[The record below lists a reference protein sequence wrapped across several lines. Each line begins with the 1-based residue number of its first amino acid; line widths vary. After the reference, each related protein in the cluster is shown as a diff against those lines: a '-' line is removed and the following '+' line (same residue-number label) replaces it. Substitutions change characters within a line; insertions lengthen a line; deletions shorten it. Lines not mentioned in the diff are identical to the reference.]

1 MPREHALGKLIL
13 ILSNDVDYLYSLRL
27 ETIEEL
33 LHQGFS
39 VALSAP
45 SNPRSAFFEALGC
58 TFHPVEFTPRGKNP
72 FANLKV
78 LLNYN
83 SLVKALQP
91 DLVLT
96 YTIKSN
102 IYGGLI
108 CRMLSVPQIANMTGL
123 GKALMDDNLM
133 QKVIIKL
140 LRTAFKQA
148 QTVFLQN
155 QRDYDYFLNKRIT
168 TTQQSVLIPGS
179 GVNLSRHPLEPYP
192 EDDGTVR
199 LIYIARIIK
208 DKGIEE
214 MMGAAKEVHK
224 KYPSFSCD
232 IVGTI
237 GEPVYEPLLKEYEE
251 SGAGKYLGFQKD
263 IHALI
268 TRSHAVVLPSFH
280 LEGIANVLLEG
291 ASTGRPVLSTSHI
304 GCRDTFDDGIS
315 GIMFEPRSEFAL
327 IEAIEAFI
335 ALPYD
340 KKEAMGLA
348 GRKKVEREF
357 DRRLIVKA
365 YMNAV
370 YAAFNRSLLTK

>member
-1 MPREHALGKLIL
+1 MPRELAQGKSIL
-13 ILSNDVDYLYSLRL
+13 ILSNDVDYLYTLRL
-27 ETIEEL
+27 ETIETL
-33 LHQGFS
+33 LQEGFS

-45 SNPRSAFFEALGC
+45 SNPRSAFFEELGC

-78 LLNYN
+78 LLSYY

-102 IYGGLI
+102 IYGGLV
-108 CRMLSVPQIANMTGL
+108 CRKLGVPQIANMTGL
-123 GKALMDDNLM
+123 GKALMDDNRM

-140 LRTAFKQA
+140 LRTAFKRA
-148 QTVFLQN
+148 KTVFLQN
-155 QRDYDYFLNKRIT
+155 QRDYDYFINKRIT
-168 TTQQSVLIPGS
+168 TADQSVLIPGS

-192 EDDGTVR
+192 ENDGTVR

-214 MMGAAKEVHK
+214 MMGAAKKVHEQ
-224 KYPSFSCD
+224 YPFFSCD

-237 GEPVYEPLLKEYEE
+237 GEPVYGPLLEEYEQ
-251 SGAGKYLGFQKD
+251 SGAGRYLGFQKD

-268 TRSHAVVLPSFH
+268 TKSHAVVLPSFH

-291 ASTGRPVLSTSHI
+291 ASTGRPVLSTNHI
-304 GCRDTFDDGIS
+304 GCRDTFDDGVS
-315 GIMFEPRSEFAL
+315 GIMFEPRSESAL

-357 DRRLIVKA
+357 DRSLIVEA

-370 YAAFNRSLLTK
+370 YAALESV